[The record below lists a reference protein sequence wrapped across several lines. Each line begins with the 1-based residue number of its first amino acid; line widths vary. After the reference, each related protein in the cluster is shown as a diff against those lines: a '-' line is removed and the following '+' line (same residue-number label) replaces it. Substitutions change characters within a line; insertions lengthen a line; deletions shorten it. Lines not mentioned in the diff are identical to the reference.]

1 MTGRTVM
8 AHLRQ
13 AHSTEFAVIYREEG
27 TQVLTN
33 AHVGIT
39 KVIAEQL
46 SGESDV
52 YPEELFVHISTA
64 GLVLASPVEE

>member
-13 AHSTEFAVIYREEG
+13 AHSIEFAVIYREEG

-33 AHVGIT
+33 AYVGIT
-39 KVIAEQL
+39 KVTAEQL
-46 SGESDV
+46 SGKPNV

-64 GLVLASPVEE
+64 GLVLVGPVGE